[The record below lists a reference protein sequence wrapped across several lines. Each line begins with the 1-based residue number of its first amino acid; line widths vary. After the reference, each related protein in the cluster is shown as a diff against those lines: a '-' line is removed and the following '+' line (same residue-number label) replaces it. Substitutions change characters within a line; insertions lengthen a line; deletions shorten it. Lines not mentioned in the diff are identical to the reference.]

1 MANTTNTFF
10 LLMANGSIESAEIPE
25 YDQVFIKYF
34 FVHGQDWDKIAGLEE
49 GSTQIGH
56 KSIDDRQTIAFNF
69 PLDITF
75 KSTCPFGWPQLVVSC
90 YGSDFLGREVIRGYG
105 VTHLPI
111 SPGQHKIKIPLFVP
125 ESTSLL
131 QKFFAWSQG
140 RRPEYIDPRVL
151 AHGEGR
157 EVTRVRSQG
166 FLNLSF
172 NIVTKDMKKVG
183 YLTHKNDSNTNIG
196 NQMIEM
202 NNTTLGNLTQTL
214 GFNPEQS
221 MISQTPRF

>member
-1 MANTTNTFF
+1 M
-10 LLMANGSIESAEIPE
+10 
-25 YDQVFIKYF
+25 
-34 FVHGQDWDKIAGLEE
+34 
-49 GSTQIGH
+49 
-56 KSIDDRQTIAFNF
+56 
-69 PLDITF
+69 
-75 KSTCPFGWPQLVVSC
+75 
-90 YGSDFLGREVIRGYG
+90 
-105 VTHLPI
+105 THLPI

-166 FLNLSF
+166 FLNVSF

-196 NQMIEM
+196 NQMIEL